1 MMRAAAFALSQP
13 RARRGGGWRNMRIIA
28 LIVAFALAV
37 SPLGMLG
44 MAEAHAE
51 TVAHAETMDG
61 MEMMAM
67 AHCPS
72 QDGENDVNQF
82 DRAADCIKA
91 CTGLAVQ
98 LPNLQIQLGGAIG
111 TPHPSVSATPHE
123 QPQSADPPPPRHS

>member
-1 MMRAAAFALSQP
+1 MMHVTASAPSQP
-13 RARRGGGWRNMRIIA
+13 RVRRGGDWRHMRIIA
-28 LIVAFALAV
+28 LIIVFALVV
-37 SPLGMLG
+37 SPLGMIG

-51 TVAHAETMDG
+51 TMSHAEAMDG

-72 QDGENDVNQF
+72 PDDGNNSSQF

-98 LPNLQIQLGGAIG
+98 LPAAQVQPGGAIAML
-111 TPHPSVSATPHE
+111 HASVSATPHE